1 VRGLD
6 LSHTPSPAFS
16 LLPRP
21 LQRTLLILN
30 LSHCGLTSCKEIAA
44 TCVSVRFMNL
54 TDNKISTVE
63 DVVGK
68 MKHLEELYM
77 S

>member
-1 VRGLD
+1 
-6 LSHTPSPAFS
+6 
-16 LLPRP
+16 
-21 LQRTLLILN
+21 
-30 LSHCGLTSCKEIAA
+30 
-44 TCVSVRFMNL
+44 VSVRFMNL